1 MSRFSGKHHL
11 VQAIRDGVGEMH
23 RLHVRQGWYDGH
35 DLINWMNSNRNE
47 ELNDIIDY
55 YRPSG
60 ADPVHIATIQIG
72 NFLKNRLG
80 QQKITEQTSPRQ
92 ITLRGGANRDGHCNV
107 SVWQISHDTAL
118 GNCRDRTARD
128 S

>member
-1 MSRFSGKHHL
+1 MSRFSETHHL
-11 VQAIRDGVGEMH
+11 VQAIRDGVGELH
-23 RLHVRQGWYDGH
+23 RLHVRRGWYDGH
-35 DLINWMNSNRNE
+35 DLINWMNSNRND
-47 ELNDIIDY
+47 ELNGIIDY

-80 QQKITEQTSPRQ
+80 QQKIGEQTSPRQ
-92 ITLRGGANRDGHCNV
+92 ITLRCGANRDGRCNV
-107 SVWQISHDTAL
+107 SVWQISHGTMV
-118 GNCRDRTARD
+118 GNLRDRTARD